1 MNAKYRLELI
11 NKSYFGT
18 TARDIMSE
26 KEYLNNFN
34 WIPFWFKK
42 NYTVM
47 FDHLLTMIIP
57 LIIFLFSLKKSKIE
71 ENFKILN
78 LKIFFLITFTGLFFW
93 LNMSPVYRFGII
105 HFIGL
110 VFLSTFLIYKKK
122 SFNKKIFVIFISLF
136 LFFNFSKNIKRI
148 MGEEKIFLG
157 IKKIDNEFIPNVK
170 YSYNIIP
177 VYQPDMLANAT
188 KGNGWQGRLCWDI
201 KFICTKN
208 RILISKNR
216 NYLVIKN
223 LGE

>member
-1 MNAKYRLELI
+1 
-11 NKSYFGT
+11 
-18 TARDIMSE
+18 
-26 KEYLNNFN
+26 
-34 WIPFWFKK
+34 
-42 NYTVM
+42 
-47 FDHLLTMIIP
+47 
-57 LIIFLFSLKKSKIE
+57 
-71 ENFKILN
+71 
-78 LKIFFLITFTGLFFW
+78 
-93 LNMSPVYRFGII
+93 
-105 HFIGL
+105 
-110 VFLSTFLIYKKK
+110 
-122 SFNKKIFVIFISLF
+122 
-136 LFFNFSKNIKRI
+136 

-177 VYQPDMLANAT
+177 VYEPDMLANAT